1 MGKEKFDWREIAGNK
16 DLKPIVLDSKDI
28 KSDIAPKLAKAEKP
42 KDSFD
47 LNVMNAVFDGPTKPH
62 DNMISREDRPS

>member
-16 DLKPIVLDSKDI
+16 DLKPIVLDPININS
-28 KSDIAPKLAKAEKP
+28 SMAPKLAKAEKP

-47 LNVMNAVFDGPTKPH
+47 LNVMNAVFDGPKRPR
-62 DNMISREDRPS
+62 DNVQPLDDPRK